1 MSLIPLGNRSRLLQ
15 SPSRKV
21 CKLCSLQMESGSCLI
36 MSLPSRLRNLKCF
49 KLPIEFGN
57 TSKDELLKSSSRKY
71 LNLEMHASNDKL
83 LQQG

>member
-15 SPSRKV
+15 SASSKV

-36 MSLPSRLRNLKCF
+36 LLLSDRSRYFKCF
-49 KLPIEFGN
+49 KLPIESGN
-57 TSKDELLKSSSRKY
+57 TSKDDKLRSSTRKY